1 MKKIIIILMTLMLL
15 CLGLAGCGGQSQ
27 PEEEATANDE
37 APIKIV
43 TTIFPEYDWVR
54 AILGDNPSGMD
65 LKVLADKGTDLHS
78 YQPTAE
84 DIMDMSTCDVLI
96 YVGGES
102 DGYIDDALRTRVN
115 ENQIELNLLEVL
127 GESAKEEESKE
138 GMEAEEGEEEGEE
151 EEGPEYDEHIWL
163 SLRNASALCDSI
175 CDALSKVDPANE
187 DYYRSNLEAYKEK
200 LAELDGEYEDVIG
213 KAENKTLVFGDRYPF
228 RYMFDDYG
236 LDYFAA
242 FSGCSAETEASFET
256 VTFLAKKVDELG
268 LDCVMTIEK
277 SDGKI
282 AHAIIDNTES
292 KDQKIIELNSLQS
305 VVGDDIENGMTYL
318 DIMTE
323 NLNVLKEALGE

>member
-1 MKKIIIILMTLMLL
+1 MLL